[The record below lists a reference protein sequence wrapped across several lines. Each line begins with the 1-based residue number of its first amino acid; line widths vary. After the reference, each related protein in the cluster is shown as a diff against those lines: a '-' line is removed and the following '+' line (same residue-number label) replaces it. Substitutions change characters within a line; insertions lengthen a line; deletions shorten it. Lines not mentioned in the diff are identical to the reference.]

1 MAKDPLVEQYPDI
14 ISLDMNRFSQTLNR
28 IMLDVEHLVRT
39 ARQDYFADKHAKEKY
54 LEWAKDSR
62 ECLRNEEKKSPN
74 EAQNVST
81 SSEKRTSMI
90 PLQVPPQHRNVTLR
104 VIENPLTG
112 SLSLMYSWDSENG
125 KRNTRFIG
133 GRDSVKE
140 DAKQD
145 CKVPFHT
152 IHRFDT
158 GDTY

>member
-14 ISLDMNRFSQTLNR
+14 ISLDMDRFSQTLNR
-28 IMLDVEHLVRT
+28 IMLDVEHLVRS
-39 ARQDYFADKHAKEKY
+39 ARQDYFTDYNAKEQY
-54 LEWAKDSR
+54 LAWAKDSR

-81 SSEKRTSMI
+81 SSEKRISMI

-104 VIENPLTG
+104 VIENPLTND
-112 SLSLMYSWDSENG
+112 LSLMYSWDAEDG
-125 KRNTRFIG
+125 KRHMRFIG
-133 GRDSVKE
+133 SRDSVKE
-140 DAKQD
+140 DVKQD

-158 GDTY
+158 GDSY